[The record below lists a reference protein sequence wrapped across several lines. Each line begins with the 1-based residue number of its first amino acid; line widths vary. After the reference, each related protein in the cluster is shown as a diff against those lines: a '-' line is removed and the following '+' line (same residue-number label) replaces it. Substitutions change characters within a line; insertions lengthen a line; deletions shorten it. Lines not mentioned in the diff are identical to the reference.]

1 MTNSSKV
8 SQDEVSKNQ
17 VIRSCVAKTQQ
28 PDAERLIMLNRLNR
42 SRRDIFESDTRFTL
56 HENSTGKYPFDTVVK
71 LNSGCSGILISP
83 QHVLTSAHCLHDGKK
98 YLVSVLDFLHNFH
111 ISEPRSC
118 M

>member
-1 MTNSSKV
+1 
-8 SQDEVSKNQ
+8 
-17 VIRSCVAKTQQ
+17 
-28 PDAERLIMLNRLNR
+28 MLNRLNR

-98 YLVSVLDFLHNFH
+98 YLVSVLNFLQNFH
-111 ISEPRSC
+111 ISEL
-118 M
+118 